1 MIFQNIHNLV
11 WDGNAGSAAE
21 INESFLKQMQDLSF
35 EELKQ
40 LKEELKNHFDKL
52 RSLKEGT
59 DEVWMNND
67 LKVVAFKMALID
79 IYFPVFEGDKQGEYF
94 FSSTKG
100 RYFMIHHHTIYY
112 YADAECTDLK
122 GEIEL
127 EESDKWKITGCN
139 VTITQPKR
147 VWEIS
152 FASEKDAGRFQEI
165 CKQE

>member
-1 MIFQNIHNLV
+1 MVLIKKLL

-21 INESFLKQMQDLSF
+21 INESFITQLRALSLK
-35 EELKQ
+35 ELKQ
-40 LKEELKNHFDKL
+40 LKEELKNHFDSL

-59 DEVWMNND
+59 YEVWMDND
-67 LKVVAFKMALID
+67 LKVVAFKMALIE
-79 IYFPVFEGDKQGEYF
+79 IYFPVFEGDKLGEYF
-94 FSSTKG
+94 FSSTKR

-127 EESDKWKITGCN
+127 EESDKWKITGCD

-152 FASEKDAGRFQEI
+152 FASKKDARRFQEI

>member
-1 MIFQNIHNLV
+1 MVLIKKIM

-21 INESFLKQMQDLSF
+21 INESFVKQMRVLSF

-40 LKEELKNHFDKL
+40 LKEELKNHFDSL

-59 DEVWMNND
+59 YEVWMDND

-94 FSSTKG
+94 FSSTKR
-100 RYFMIHHHTIYY
+100 RYFLIHNHTIYY
-112 YADAECTDLK
+112 YADAECTELK
-122 GEIEL
+122 GSIQLNGKEDWVV
-127 EESDKWKITGCN
+127 SGCN
-139 VTITQPKR
+139 VTITQPQR

-152 FASEKDAGRFQEI
+152 FASEKDAGRFQKI